1 MEGKNRLT
9 KETVAQEARFILDS
23 LIAAGQYS
31 KEVPF
36 EELRRLCEQSVSLR
50 LLDYI
55 NFLERFGYITYDRN
69 THLVTITTDGER
81 VVGGEKVAELVID
94 VVHHFRPILSKA
106 REEGPSP
113 ARARRAMGRAQAKS
127 DSRELIDG
135 RYERLKPIGSGGIG
149 TVYLARQV
157 LLDREVALKEIR
169 ELFGF
174 FTEPQ
179 RQEIVKRFDEEVRKG
194 ARLSHPNI
202 ATIIDGN
209 TTSDYPY
216 VVSDYVSGGTLMRIV
231 KYAES
236 IPPDLAVKVFL
247 QILHALR
254 HAHQKGVVHRGLKP
268 DNILFDSTGNVQITD
283 FGMSRVVERDQAVI
297 QHVYVGMG
305 SVAYMAPELF
315 NDPTAVGPQTD
326 LYALGIILYE
336 MLARKLPGR
345 RSPMPTKLHAKLPK
359 VIDDIFDRLTQDDRK
374 DRYPSVDEVLEDFHK
389 ADASKDFIE
398 PRGAMLFL
406 ENPLTSLQVKEPTE
420 EAAAEEEE
428 EEKKKKKRKEEKPAP
443 EPALEPAPK
452 DQAAPKAQ
460 VAPKAQAPSQAEAPK
475 RPKKEEA
482 PPAPEPL
489 DPAPPP
495 EAAAEA
501 GDGEAQEAEGED
513 QEPGGEKRRRRS
525 RRPYSFQQR
534 MKERDK

>member
-106 REEGPSP
+106 RAQDDAQPPS
-113 ARARRAMGRAQAKS
+113 ARTRRAMGRGQAAS
-127 DSRELIDG
+127 DSRELIEG

-194 ARLSHPNI
+194 ARLAHPNI

-236 IPPDLAVKVFL
+236 IPPDLAVKVFM

-345 RSPMPTKLHAKLPK
+345 RSPMPTKLHSKLPK
-359 VIDDIFDRLTQDDRK
+359 VIDDIFDRLTQDDRN

-406 ENPLTSLQVKEPTE
+406 DNPLTSLQVKEPS
-420 EAAAEEEE
+420 EE
-428 EEKKKKKRKEEKPAP
+428 EEKKEEVEAAAPAPEPAPPAKEQAPKAAPKEPPKEPPKKPKKKEQAAPAP
-443 EPALEPAPK
+443 EPAL
-452 DQAAPKAQ
+452 DT
-460 VAPKAQAPSQAEAPK
+460 
-475 RPKKEEA
+475 
-482 PPAPEPL
+482 
-489 DPAPPP
+489 PPP
-495 EAAAEA
+495 EAVADAGE
-501 GDGEAQEAEGED
+501 GDGEPEGD
-513 QEPGGEKRRRRS
+513 EPESGGEKQRRRRT